1 MLIIKLDAIDS
12 TNDYL
17 KALAKEKSLENFTT
31 VIADKQLKGK
41 GQMGSEWVSE
51 AGKNLTMSVL
61 VKSGFEINHTI
72 FDINVAVALSI
83 ISVLDF
89 LNIPKVSVKWPN
101 DIMAENKK
109 LGGILIENA
118 IKSDGTVSSVI
129 GIGLNSNQSDFL
141 NLPKA
146 TSLFV
151 ETQQEFDKEMLM
163 NKIVEKLQEYIQ
175 MLPTHSD
182 NLWETYHNRLFKKG
196 IPMPFAN
203 QNGQNFMG
211 IIQGVSSIGKLQILL
226 ENDSISEFDIK
237 EIRMLY

>member
-196 IPMPFAN
+196 IPMPFELADDVKI
-203 QNGQNFMG
+203 MG
-211 IIQGVSSIGKLQILL
+211 IIQKVSREGMLELL
-226 ENDSISEFDIK
+226 LDDDSIQYFGVKDIK
-237 EIRMLY
+237 MLY

>member
-17 KALAKEKSLENFTT
+17 KALAKKESLENFTT
-31 VIADKQLKGK
+31 VIAEKQLKGK
-41 GQMGSEWVSE
+41 GQMGSQWNSE

-61 VKSGFEINHTI
+61 VKIDLTTNQTI
-72 FDINVAVALSI
+72 FNVNVAVALSI
-83 ISVLDF
+83 ITVLDS

-118 IKSDGTVSSVI
+118 IKSDGRVSSVI
-129 GIGLNSNQSDFL
+129 GIGLNINQSDFL

-146 TSLFV
+146 TSLFL

-163 NKIVEKLQEYIQ
+163 NKIVEKLEEYIQ
-175 MLPTHSD
+175 MLPINSD

-196 IPMPFAN
+196 IPMPFELN
-203 QNGQNFMG
+203 DDSKIMG
-211 IIQGVSSIGKLQILL
+211 IIQKVSREGLL
-226 ENDSISEFDIK
+226 ELLLDDDSIQHFGVKDIK
-237 EIRMLY
+237 MLY

>member
-51 AGKNLTMSVL
+51 AGKNLTISIL
-61 VKSGFEINHTI
+61 VKSDFEINHTI

-83 ISVLDF
+83 IFVLDS

-129 GIGLNSNQSDFL
+129 GIGLNSNQSDFF

-163 NKIVEKLQEYIQ
+163 NAIVEKLQEFIQ

-182 NLWETYHNRLFKKG
+182 DLWEIYHNRLFKKG
-196 IPMPFAN
+196 IPMPFELADDIKI
-203 QNGQNFMG
+203 MG
-211 IIQGVSSIGKLQILL
+211 IIQKVSRDGMLELL
-226 ENDSISEFDIK
+226 LDDDSIQYFGLKDIK
-237 EIRMLY
+237 MLY

>member
-17 KALAKEKSLENFTT
+17 KALTKKESLENFTT
-31 VIADKQLKGK
+31 VIAEKQLKGK
-41 GQMGSEWVSE
+41 GQMGSEWNSE

-61 VKSGFEINHTI
+61 VKSDLTTHHTI
-72 FDINVAVALSI
+72 FNINVAVALSI
-83 ISVLDF
+83 ISVLDS

-129 GIGLNSNQSDFL
+129 GIGLNINQSDFL

-146 TSLFV
+146 TSLFL
-151 ETQQEFDKEMLM
+151 EMQLEFDKEMLM
-163 NKIVEKLQEYIQ
+163 NKMVEKLKDYIE
-175 MLPTHSD
+175 MLPINSD

-196 IPMPFAN
+196 VPMPFELTDGN
-203 QNGQNFMG
+203 KIMG
-211 IIQGVSSIGKLQILL
+211 IIQKVSREGMLELL
-226 ENDSISEFDIK
+226 LDDDSIQHFGVKDIK
-237 EIRMLY
+237 MLY